1 MQHQMRAILGAADEI
16 CRAAGT
22 TLANVVRA
30 HHFVSD
36 LSLVY
41 PALRVW
47 HERLDGAPIPFAA
60 LRTALPVPGCDI
72 LLDIWA
78 YRPLD

>member
-1 MQHQMRAILGAADEI
+1 MPDVIPIAPVPIGHTEI
-16 CRAAGT
+16 TYAQGMKA
-22 TLANVVRA
+22 A

-47 HERLDGAPIPFAA
+47 HDRLDGAPIPFAA

-72 LLDIWA
+72 LFDMWA
-78 YRPLD
+78 YRPLN